1 VPPSRCIN
9 NISIATNSWPSHP
22 EGQLFLLHE
31 TARTSAARRYDC
43 HTSASCNDRDEYTN
57 HDESTDVF
65 TSGDSAHFRNERTM
79 KTLTEPSKKASI
91 LKGQLSDD
99 MTMSERVWA
108 MTVRIPAGQV
118 ATYGSI
124 ARALGVRSPR
134 AVGQALHRNPMVP
147 AVPCHRVV
155 GSDGSLTGYALGM
168 EKKRQLLRDE
178 GVAFRGDRVDLSV
191 SMASL

>member
-1 VPPSRCIN
+1 
-9 NISIATNSWPSHP
+9 
-22 EGQLFLLHE
+22 
-31 TARTSAARRYDC
+31 
-43 HTSASCNDRDEYTN
+43 
-57 HDESTDVF
+57 
-65 TSGDSAHFRNERTM
+65 M

-155 GSDGSLTGYALGM
+155 GSDGSLTGYALGVD
-168 EKKRQLLRDE
+168 KKRQLLHDE

-191 SMASL
+191 SLASL